1 MNESSKGLGN
11 SSTIV
16 GSAAD
21 DIARAPAFIRF
32 WVGFIKRAYLPILVL
47 ALALAYAG
55 IDRAKN
61 MKLDT
66 DIASLMP
73 DGVAS
78 VENLNTV
85 VEKTGGYSSIMVVVS
100 SPDPDSNLRFLDD
113 LRTNVV
119 EWDWVSSAEYA
130 EDLEIFEQHQLLY
143 VDVEDLREVRIRFG
157 ERIDY
162 EKNNLDFQ
170 IQGTDVQIRIRGAE
184 SEEPPSL
191 DFSAIEDKYGAD
203 TSENDDPNAERKL
216 FTDESGEL
224 AILNI
229 LPGGSTTGV
238 GYSRR
243 LLAQVGEQVDSF
255 DLQAYHPDMNVR
267 IGGRVRNRVEEFD
280 AVIGDLKSSAL
291 WSIGAIFFAMLVFYR
306 RVMALVYI
314 GIPLLIAFSW
324 TFGIVQMVLGGL
336 NLITIFLVIILFGL
350 GIDFGIHNLARYEET
365 RRNGDS
371 KEQALLMIC
380 NKTGRASSMAAI
392 TTVIAFYALM
402 VSDFRAFLEFGFIAG
417 TGVLLSL
424 LSMYLVFPSLMLLA
438 EKTRLYRPKK
448 SGTNQQLASRSKK
461 PMPKPVLWVIVTVI
475 VCGVAS
481 AGVSKVRFEDDSR
494 NLRADLP
501 DLRPIKDDISKV
513 FPLRSDRAV
522 VFIESLEDVAA
533 VVEAVESIRQQSV
546 DVSSIEAVKSIYDL
560 VPDQAEQEARLTEI
574 MLIEEEIEEA
584 VRLLE
589 DFNEEDQKQIESLQE
604 FLTYTA
610 IGELTPEELPEA
622 LKLVYTGVSDSGG
635 YLVYIYNTKSVS
647 RLADAQEFVDDI
659 REIEANGKTFYP
671 ATEAMIFVD
680 MLNLMKS
687 EAVTAVGTVLACVFI
702 MLLLIYRNFLKAV
715 IALSPTVIGM
725 VAMFGVMGFLDIKL
739 NIFNMVVLPT
749 VLGIGID
756 NAIHIYHRYDEEGRD
771 GILRALR
778 TTGMAACLTTLT
790 TMFGFAGMLSAGN
803 KGLVSL
809 GLVACIGLLCCLIA
823 SLTFFPALI
832 QLLDNRKR
840 SAD

>member
-1 MNESSKGLGN
+1 
-11 SSTIV
+11 
-16 GSAAD
+16 
-21 DIARAPAFIRF
+21 
-32 WVGFIKRAYLPILVL
+32 
-47 ALALAYAG
+47 
-55 IDRAKN
+55 
-61 MKLDT
+61 
-66 DIASLMP
+66 
-73 DGVAS
+73 
-78 VENLNTV
+78 
-85 VEKTGGYSSIMVVVS
+85 
-100 SPDPDSNLRFLDD
+100 
-113 LRTNVV
+113 
-119 EWDWVSSAEYA
+119 
-130 EDLEIFEQHQLLY
+130 
-143 VDVEDLREVRIRFG
+143 
-157 ERIDY
+157 
-162 EKNNLDFQ
+162 
-170 IQGTDVQIRIRGAE
+170 
-184 SEEPPSL
+184 
-191 DFSAIEDKYGAD
+191 
-203 TSENDDPNAERKL
+203 
-216 FTDESGEL
+216 
-224 AILNI
+224 
-229 LPGGSTTGV
+229 
-238 GYSRR
+238 
-243 LLAQVGEQVDSF
+243 
-255 DLQAYHPDMNVR
+255 DMNVR
-267 IGGRVRNRVEEFD
+267 IGGRVRNRVGDFD
-280 AVIGDLKSSAL
+280 AVISDLKSSAL
-291 WSIGAIFFAMLVFYR
+291 WSIGAIFLAMLIFYR
-306 RVMALVYI
+306 RVMALMYI
-314 GIPLLIAFSW
+314 GIPLLIAFMW
-324 TFGIVQMVLGGL
+324 TFGIVQMVLGSL

-380 NKTGRASSMAAI
+380 NKTARASSMAAI

-402 VSDFRAFLEFGFIAG
+402 VSDFSAFFEFGFIAG

-438 EKTRLYRPKK
+438 EKIRIYRPKK
-448 SGTNQQLASRSKK
+448 LRANQQIASVSRR
-461 PMPKPVLWVIVTVI
+461 PMPKPTWWIVGTVMVCVIA
-475 VCGVAS
+475 G
-481 AGVSKVRFEDDSR
+481 AGVSKVGFEDDSR
-494 NLRADLP
+494 NLRAELP
-501 DLRPIKDDISKV
+501 ELRPIKDDIYKV
-513 FPLRSDRAV
+513 FPLRADRAV
-522 VFIESLEDVAA
+522 VFIESLDDVAA

-560 VPDQAEQEARLTEI
+560 VPDQAEQAARLKEI

-589 DFNEEDQKQIESLQE
+589 DFNEEDQKRIESLQE

-622 LKLVYTGVSDSGG
+622 LKLVYTGVSNSGG

-647 RLADAQEFVDDI
+647 ILADAQEFVDDI

-702 MLLLIYRNFLKAV
+702 MLVLIYRNFLKAM

-725 VAMFGVMGFLDIKL
+725 IAMFGVMGFLDIKL

-771 GILRALR
+771 GMLRALR
-778 TTGMAACLTTLT
+778 TTGMAACVTTLT

-840 SAD
+840 LAD